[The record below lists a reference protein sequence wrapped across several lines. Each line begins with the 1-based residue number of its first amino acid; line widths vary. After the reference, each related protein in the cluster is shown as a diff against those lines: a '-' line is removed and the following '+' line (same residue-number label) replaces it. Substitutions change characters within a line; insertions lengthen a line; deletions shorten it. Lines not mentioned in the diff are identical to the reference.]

1 MSFVVICDS
10 CSPIAIASDN
20 KHRTTNN
27 EPQTTNH
34 EMPKRGHLIIVSGPS
49 GAGKSTIVRA
59 ILEKRPRLRYS
70 VSYTTRPPRAN
81 EQDGVDYHFISEFAF
96 RKKIDADEL
105 AEWAEVHGHLYG
117 TSATSIEETVSD
129 GQDVLLDIDVEGAK
143 RLSAR
148 YPEAISV
155 FVMPPNMKELEKRL
169 VGRGTDSAVTVERRL
184 KNAKSEMAQAHH
196 YDHCIVNDDLAQ
208 TVSSLEAIIEKA
220 FLNG

>member
-1 MSFVVICDS
+1 
-10 CSPIAIASDN
+10 
-20 KHRTTNN
+20 
-27 EPQTTNH
+27 
-34 EMPKRGHLIIVSGPS
+34 MPKRGHLIIVSGPS

-59 ILEKRPRLRYS
+59 ILEKRPQLRYS
-70 VSYTTRPPRAN
+70 ISYTTRPPRAN

-129 GQDVLLDIDVEGAK
+129 GQDVLLDIDFEGAK

-169 VGRGTDSAVTVERRL
+169 AGRGTDSAVTVGRRL
-184 KNAKSEMAQAHH
+184 KNAKAEMAQAHH